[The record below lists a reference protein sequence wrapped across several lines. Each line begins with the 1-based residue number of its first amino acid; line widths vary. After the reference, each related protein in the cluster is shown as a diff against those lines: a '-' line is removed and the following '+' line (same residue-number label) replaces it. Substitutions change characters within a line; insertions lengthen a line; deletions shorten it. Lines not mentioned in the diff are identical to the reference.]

1 MQPFKPLIA
10 GIAFALVACSGTA
23 QESGEVGQYR
33 TAFLERCAG
42 DGTARNICECGYDGW
57 VAGLDD
63 PASPAARAAA
73 RIYANAGTTPPDP
86 QDIMTGMSALQA
98 IGPAMAACVGGD
110 FDALSEDMGNAT
122 ENDGTEE
129 VMRRQLEM
137 AGRGDLAGVLGDG
150 RYDLEDLRR
159 MDEIEQARRT
169 REAEEAADARAAEQ
183 AGMDALYARRDAAND
198 ALMQGDPTARP
209 VSAYEDAFALNCRAD
224 GNEAVYCGCKWSA
237 FLGAAGGKDDPA
249 TRVAALMA
257 SVPAG
262 DLSGVDGE
270 TRSQAFSVHQTYVER
285 ASRTFARISHSSS
298 SLTSSYWALR
308 IALICF
314 CMFGFSGAV

>member
-10 GIAFALVACSGTA
+10 GIALALVACSGTA
-23 QESGEVGQYR
+23 QESGELGQYR
-33 TAFLERCAG
+33 TAFLERCTG

-98 IGPAMAACVGGD
+98 IGPAMAACLGGD
-110 FDALSEDMGNAT
+110 FDALSEDMGDAT

-150 RYDLEDLRR
+150 SYDLEDLRR

-169 REAEEAADARAAEQ
+169 RDAAEAADARAAEQ
-183 AGMDALYARRDAAND
+183 AEMDTLYARRDAANED
-198 ALMQGDPTARP
+198 LMADDPAARP
-209 VSAYEDAFALNCRAD
+209 VTGYEDAFMLNCRAD
-224 GNEAVYCGCKWSA
+224 GNEPDYCGCKWQA
-237 FLGAAGGKDDPA
+237 FLAATEGRDDA
-249 TRVAALMA
+249 AARVAALMA

-262 DLSGVDGE
+262 DLSGVAPE
-270 TRSQAFSVHQTYVER
+270 TFSAAADLHGRYIET
-285 ASRTFARISHSSS
+285 AST
-298 SLTSSYWALR
+298 T
-308 IALICF
+308 C
-314 CMFGFSGAV
+314 GG